1 MNNLQKLAYGY
12 NSLMTK
18 TAAPGDAQDALAAAQ
33 LAEMKAP
40 GFFANRLKDT
50 REFMADD
57 ANREMLINR
66 GAIGALGGTVAGGIG
81 ALGASEARNRL
92 RDAGFS
98 AADMDAVLTGG
109 GGAARTIGSAALG
122 GAGGAGIGYGLGAGV
137 NYLLGEEDDQI
148 KGLEGTLAALGGA
161 GGAAYGTSRGY
172 EGELGRADE
181 AIAQR
186 EYDKLVRAAKSSG
199 GKKKKRRRR

>member
-1 MNNLQKLAYGY
+1 MNNLQKLAYSY

-18 TAAPGDAQDALAAAQ
+18 TAKLSPSEELAAMQ
-33 LAEMKAP
+33 LEEMRAP
-40 GFFANRLKDT
+40 SFLANRLGDART
-50 REFMADD
+50 FMSDS
-57 ANREMLINR
+57 ANRNMLINR

-98 AADMDAVLTGG
+98 AADMDNVLTGG

-122 GAGGAGIGYGLGAGV
+122 GAGGAGIGYGLGAGI
-137 NYLLGEEDDQI
+137 NYLGGDIE
-148 KGLEGTLAALGGA
+148 GLEGTLAALGGA
-161 GGAAYGTSRGY
+161 GGAALGTASGY
-172 EGELGRADE
+172 EGELSRADE

-186 EYDKLVRAAKSSG
+186 EYDKLVRTAKSSG
-199 GKKKKRRRR
+199 GKSKKRRRR

>member
-1 MNNLQKLAYGY
+1 MNDLQKLAYGY

-18 TAAPGDAQDALAAAQ
+18 TATTKQEELAAAQ
-33 LAEMKAP
+33 LKAMNEP
-40 GFFANRLKDT
+40 GFFANRLTDART
-50 REFMADD
+50 FMADK

-98 AADMDAVLTGG
+98 AADMDDVLTGA

-122 GAGGAGIGYGLGAGV
+122 GLGGAGIGYGLGAGI
-137 NYLLGEEDDQI
+137 NYLGGDIE
-148 KGLEGTLAALGGA
+148 GLEGTLAALGGA
-161 GGAAYGTSRGY
+161 GGAALGTSRGY
-172 EGELGRADE
+172 EGELSRADE
-181 AIAQR
+181 AIAER

-199 GKKKKRRRR
+199 GKKKRRRR

>member
-1 MNNLQKLAYGY
+1 MNDLQKLAYGY

-18 TAAPGDAQDALAAAQ
+18 TATSAQEQLAQKQLDALN
-33 LAEMKAP
+33 EK
-40 GFFANRLKDT
+40 GFFRNRLDAART
-50 REFMADD
+50 FMGDK

-66 GAIGALGGTVAGGIG
+66 GAIAALGGTVAGGIG

-98 AADMDAVLTGG
+98 SAAMDDVLTGA
-109 GGAARTIGSAALG
+109 GGAARTIGHAALG
-122 GAGGAGIGYGLGAGV
+122 GLGGAGIGYGLGSGI
-137 NYLLGEEDDQI
+137 NYLLDDDI
-148 KGLEGTLAALGGA
+148 EGLSGTLAALGGA

-172 EGELGRADE
+172 EGELSRADE

>member
-1 MNNLQKLAYGY
+1 MNDLQKLAYGY
-12 NSLMTK
+12 NSLMVK
-18 TAAPGDAQDALAAAQ
+18 TADPSAQEQLAAKQ
-33 LAEMKAP
+33 LAEMNEP
-40 GFFANRLKDT
+40 GFFRTRLNDART
-50 REFMADD
+50 WMADE

-98 AADMDAVLTGG
+98 SADMDNVLTGA

-122 GAGGAGIGYGLGAGV
+122 GLGGAGIGYGLGSGI
-137 NYLLGEEDDQI
+137 NYLLDDDIQ
-148 KGLEGTLAALGGA
+148 GLSGTLAALGGA
-161 GGAAYGTSRGY
+161 GGAALGTASGY
-172 EGELGRADE
+172 QGELSRADE

-186 EYDKLVRAAKSSG
+186 EYDKLVRAAKSNTGS
-199 GKKKKRRRR
+199 KKRRRR

>member
-1 MNNLQKLAYGY
+1 MNDLQKLVYGY

-18 TAAPGDAQDALAAAQ
+18 TAAPTAQEQLAAAQ
-33 LAEMKAP
+33 LAEMNEP
-40 GFFANRLKDT
+40 GFFANRLSDA
-50 REFMADD
+50 RSFMSDD
-57 ANREMLINR
+57 ANREMLVNR
-66 GAIGALGGTVAGGIG
+66 GAIGALGATVSGGIG

-98 AADMDAVLTGG
+98 SADMDNVLTGA

-122 GAGGAGIGYGLGAGV
+122 GLGGAGIGYGLGSGI
-137 NYLLGEEDDQI
+137 NYLLDDDI
-148 KGLEGTLAALGGA
+148 KGLSGTLAALGGA
-161 GGAAYGTSRGY
+161 GGAALGTARGY
-172 EGELGRADE
+172 QGELSRADE

-199 GKKKKRRRR
+199 GKKKRRR